1 MCFITVMIRRMK
13 RTRLR
18 ISTTTSKWLIV
29 VDRPIACCNNSRR
42 EFESQQ
48 TLEGRIYILYQREGK
63 GRHCCLGDFNS
74 LHILHRDDLKKRM
87 NSSFSSYHSGAKQ
100 LASPNIPPPP
110 PSSCFRV
117 GLWLTYLK
125 LYLYTLMVINFC
137 CAAKTHPWG
146 FWIPQR
152 TKRK

>member
-1 MCFITVMIRRMK
+1 MLAWSNKCCCRMCFITVMIRRMK

-87 NSSFSSYHSGAKQ
+87 NSSFSSYYSGAKQ

-110 PSSCFRV
+110 PPTSCFRV
-117 GLWLTYLK
+117 GLWLTYLQ
-125 LYLYTLMVINFC
+125 LYLLGGPSPDPPI
-137 CAAKTHPWG
+137 
-146 FWIPQR
+146 
-152 TKRK
+152 TK